1 MRITVLNGPNLNLL
15 GAREESHY
23 GNFTL
28 ADLETKMRAHLA
40 SRADVSFYQSNHE
53 GDIVT
58 EIQKLSS
65 RDRLILN
72 AGAFTHTSIAI
83 RDALAAVKV
92 PFIEVHISN
101 VYAREKFRH
110 VSYLSAIAK
119 GVVAGLGAESY
130 LLAADFFLRSGVEAK

>member
-15 GAREESHY
+15 GTREESHY
-23 GNFTL
+23 GSFTL
-28 ADLETKMRAHLA
+28 ADLEDQMRAHLA
-40 SRADVSFYQSNHE
+40 SRADVSFYQSNQE

-101 VYAREKFRH
+101 VYAREEFRH

-119 GVVAGLGAESY
+119 GVVAGLGVESY